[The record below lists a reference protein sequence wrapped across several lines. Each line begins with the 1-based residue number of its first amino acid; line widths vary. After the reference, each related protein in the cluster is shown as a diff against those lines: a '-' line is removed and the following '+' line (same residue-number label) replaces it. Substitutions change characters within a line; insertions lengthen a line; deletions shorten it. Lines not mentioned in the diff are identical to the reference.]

1 MAKVTALKQKQEE
14 KQGFSIDDI
23 LSTATQPKE
32 AKSSSKVPVLTV
44 GKDVQQKLARLR
56 EIKELLDSLE
66 SEWDLLSA
74 ETTAQVEPMRAD
86 IIKRLGYTSSVKAL
100 DTNGLAAT
108 LSWSTKYSAVDLSN
122 APTIE
127 AAIGKDRATQFFTRE
142 MKITVKDVTE
152 DALRDLIQSVG
163 PERFAQFF
171 AVERW
176 LSPTKAYTEQFYA
189 AFNEKERATLA
200 PIVRQ
205 YKPSVKVK

>member
-1 MAKVTALKQKQEE
+1 MAKITALKQKQEE
-14 KQGFSIDDI
+14 KQGFSIDDV

-32 AKSSSKVPVLTV
+32 AKSSSKTPLLIVP
-44 GKDVQQKLARLR
+44 KDVMEKISRLR
-56 EIKELLDSLE
+56 EIREELDSLE

-74 ETTAQVEPMRAD
+74 ETVDLVEPLRAD
-86 IIKRLGYTSSVKAL
+86 IIRRQGYTSSVKVP
-100 DTNGLAAT
+100 DTNGLSAT
-108 LSWSTKYSAVDLSN
+108 ISWSAKYSAVDLSN
-122 APTIE
+122 APAIE
-127 AAIGKDRATQFFTRE
+127 AVIGDRSNQFFTKE

-171 AVERW
+171 SVERW
-176 LSPTKAYTEQFYA
+176 LSPTKRYTEEFYT
-189 AFNEKERATLA
+189 AFNEKERAALA

>member
-14 KQGFSIDDI
+14 KQGFSIDDV
-23 LSTATQPKE
+23 LSGATQPKE
-32 AKSSSKVPVLTV
+32 AKSSSKVPLLTV
-44 GKDVQQKLARLR
+44 GKDVQQKLTRLR
-56 EIKELLDSLE
+56 EIKEELDSLE
-66 SEWDLLSA
+66 SEWELLSA
-74 ETTAQVEPMRAD
+74 ETTAQVEAYRAD
-86 IIKRLGYTSSVKAL
+86 FIKRQGFTLSVKAL

-127 AAIGKDRATQFFTRE
+127 ATIGEERLNQFFTWE

-171 AVERW
+171 NVERW
-176 LSPTKAYTEQFYA
+176 LSPTKAYSEQWYA
-189 AFNEKERATLA
+189 AFSEKERAALA

-205 YKPSVKVK
+205 YKPSIRVK

>member
-1 MAKVTALKQKQEE
+1 MAKVTALKQHKEAQ
-14 KQGFSIDDI
+14 QGFSIDDV

-32 AKSSSKVPVLTV
+32 AKSSSKTPLLIVP
-44 GKDVQQKLARLR
+44 KDVMEKVTRLR
-56 EIKELLDSLE
+56 EIKEDLDSLE
-66 SEWDLLSA
+66 SEWDLLGA
-74 ETTAQVEPMRAD
+74 ETTALVEPMRAD
-86 IIKRLGYTSSVKAL
+86 IIRRLGYTSSVKVP
-100 DTNGLAAT
+100 DTNGLSAT
-108 LSWSTKYSAVDLSN
+108 ISWSAKYSAVDLSN
-122 APTIE
+122 APAIE
-127 AAIGKDRATQFFTRE
+127 ATIGKDRANQFFTRE

-176 LSPTKAYTEQFYA
+176 LSPTKRYTEEFYT
-189 AFNEKERATLA
+189 AFNEKERAALA

>member
-1 MAKVTALKQKQEE
+1 MAKVTAIKQKQEE

-56 EIKELLDSLE
+56 EIKEQLDSLE

-100 DTNGLAAT
+100 DANGLAVT

-122 APTIE
+122 VAGIE
-127 AAIGKDRATQFFTRE
+127 AIIGDRVQEYFTKE
-142 MKITVKDVTE
+142 KKITVKDVTDDE
-152 DALRDLIQSVG
+152 LRDLIQAVG
-163 PERFAQFF
+163 PEQFAQFF
-171 AVERW
+171 SVERW
-176 LSPTKAYTEQFYA
+176 LSPTKRYTEEFYT
-189 AFNEKERATLA
+189 AFNEKERAALA

>member
-14 KQGFSIDDI
+14 KQGFSIDDV

-32 AKSSSKVPVLTV
+32 AKSSKTPLLTV
-44 GKDVQQKLARLR
+44 PKDVMEKVARLR
-56 EIKELLDSLE
+56 EIREELDSLE

-74 ETTAQVEPMRAD
+74 DTVALVEPMRVD
-86 IIKRLGYTSSVKAL
+86 LIKRQGYTSSVKVP
-100 DTNGLAAT
+100 DMNGLSAT
-108 LSWSTKYSAVDLSN
+108 ISWSAKYSAVDLSN
-122 APTIE
+122 GPAIE
-127 AAIGKDRATQFFTRE
+127 EAIGKDRAHQFFTRE
-142 MKITVKDVTE
+142 MKISVKDVTE

-189 AFNEKERATLA
+189 AFNEKERAALA

>member
-14 KQGFSIDDI
+14 KQGFSIDDV
-23 LSTATQPKE
+23 LSTATRLKE
-32 AKSSSKVPVLTV
+32 TKSSSKTPLLTV
-44 GKDVQQKLARLR
+44 GKDVMEKVARLR
-56 EIKELLDSLE
+56 EIREELDSLE

-74 ETTAQVEPMRAD
+74 DTVALVEPMRAD
-86 IIKRLGYTSSVKAL
+86 IIRRQGYTSSVKVP
-100 DTNGLAAT
+100 DTNGLSAT
-108 LSWSTKYSAVDLSN
+108 ISWSAKYSAVDLSD
-122 APTIE
+122 APAIE
-127 AAIGKDRATQFFTRE
+127 AVIGDRANQFFTKE

-171 AVERW
+171 SVERW
-176 LSPTKAYTEQFYA
+176 LTPTKRYTEEFYT
-189 AFNEKERATLA
+189 AFNEKERAALA

>member
-74 ETTAQVEPMRAD
+74 ETTAQVEPLRAD

-100 DTNGLAAT
+100 DANGLAVT

-122 APTIE
+122 APAIE
-127 AAIGKDRATQFFTRE
+127 AVIGDRATQFFTRE
-142 MKITVKDVTE
+142 MKIAVKDVTE

-171 AVERW
+171 SVERW
-176 LSPTKAYTEQFYA
+176 MSPTKAYGEQWYT
-189 AFNEKERATLA
+189 AFSEKERAALA
-200 PIVRQ
+200 LIVRQ
-205 YKPSVKVK
+205 YKPSIRVK

>member
-14 KQGFSIDDI
+14 KQGFSIDDV

-32 AKSSSKVPVLTV
+32 TKSSSKTPLITVP
-44 GKDVQQKLARLR
+44 KDVMEKVARLR
-56 EIKELLDSLE
+56 EIREELDSLE

-74 ETTAQVEPMRAD
+74 DTVALVEPLRVD
-86 IIKRLGYTSSVKAL
+86 LIRRQGYTSSVKVP
-100 DTNGLAAT
+100 DTNGLSAT
-108 LSWSTKYSAVDLSN
+108 ISWSAKYSAVDLSN
-122 APTIE
+122 APCIE
-127 AAIGKDRATQFFTRE
+127 AVIGKDRAAQFFTRE

-176 LSPTKAYTEQFYA
+176 MSPTKAYSEQWYT
-189 AFNEKERATLA
+189 AFSEKERTALA

-205 YKPSVKVK
+205 YKPSIRVK

>member
-32 AKSSSKVPVLTV
+32 TKSSSKVPVLTV
-44 GKDVQQKLARLR
+44 GKDVQQKLTRLR
-56 EIKELLDSLE
+56 EIKDLLDSLE

-100 DTNGLAAT
+100 DANGLAAT

-176 LSPTKAYTEQFYA
+176 MSPTKAYSEQWYT
-189 AFNEKERATLA
+189 AFNEKERAALT

-205 YKPSVKVK
+205 YKPSIRVK

>member
-1 MAKVTALKQKQEE
+1 VAKITALKQKQEE
-14 KQGFSIDDI
+14 KQGFSIDDV

-32 AKSSSKVPVLTV
+32 AKSSSKTPVLTV
-44 GKDVQQKLARLR
+44 GKDVMEKVARLR
-56 EIKELLDSLE
+56 EIREELDSLE

-74 ETTAQVEPMRAD
+74 DTVSLVEPMRAD
-86 IIKRLGYTSSVKAL
+86 LIRRQGYTSSVKVP
-100 DTNGLAAT
+100 DTNGLSAT
-108 LSWSTKYSAVDLSN
+108 ISWSAKYSAVDLSN
-122 APTIE
+122 TPTIE
-127 AAIGKDRATQFFTRE
+127 AAIGKDRANQFFARE

-171 AVERW
+171 SVERW
-176 LSPTKAYTEQFYA
+176 LSPTKRYTEEFYT
-189 AFNEKERATLA
+189 AFNEKERAALA